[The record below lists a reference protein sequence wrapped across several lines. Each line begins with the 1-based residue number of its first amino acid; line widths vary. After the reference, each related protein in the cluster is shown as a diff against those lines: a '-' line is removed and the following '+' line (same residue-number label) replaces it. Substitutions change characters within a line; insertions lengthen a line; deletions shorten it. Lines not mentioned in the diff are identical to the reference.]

1 MGSDIKRTYI
11 RKSDICTLVYMSAW
25 IVTELLLIMKCRIGY
40 VGYDESLYITIPYRF
55 ARGDAM
61 IVDEWNLSQLF
72 SFTVMPYVCSYL
84 KITGGTAGIF
94 LAYRYFSIIIWGI
107 AAAFFYI
114 RLRKYAHTG
123 AAAASFLFMI
133 YAPYG
138 VSALSYNTFGIL
150 AIAGASTILL
160 PINDKIRIWQY
171 YAAGL
176 LFAGS
181 VLCCPQV
188 ILLWVAG
195 FIYALIK
202 KNIKGFLIFTAGAAT
217 LALILMIFILSRAG
231 ISDVLKV
238 IPVILDDPYHQQ
250 VSIFGYIKEYILQ
263 LVFGIKHGAV
273 IYGCLTVLAILIS
286 LDKKRTER
294 KLSYF
299 VCACLLTIIVL
310 AEFLM
315 FNKYIN
321 FFVYPV
327 CILAFICRMLSDD
340 ANIGRL
346 FIHYWIPG
354 FIYSFCI
361 NMASNQYLKAITAAS
376 CVAMIGS
383 VVITAIFV
391 REILN
396 GAGSG
401 NAVRRSPAARAVTIA
416 LSLSVAL
423 LTLLPLAY
431 LRYRFVFWDKEV
443 WSSSEEIT
451 TGPMKGIMASSG
463 KAEHYT
469 ELYEDAE
476 GITGYGEKTVFFMRD
491 NWPYL
496 LEGVSC
502 SAYSPWLQNDID
514 DYTVNRLIRYYEL
527 DESRRPDVICIDMEY
542 EAYADK
548 LCGELGYKS
557 VKTTDGGCR
566 IAVPDDMP

>member
-1 MGSDIKRTYI
+1 MGSDNKRTYI
-11 RKSDICTLVYMSAW
+11 KKPDICTLVYMSVW
-25 IVTELLLIMKCRIGY
+25 IVTEVLLLLKCRIGY
-40 VGYDESLYITIPYRF
+40 VGYDESLYLTIPYRF
-55 ARGDAM
+55 VLGDAM

-72 SFTVMPYVCSYL
+72 SFTVMPYVWSYL

-94 LAYRYFSIIIWGI
+94 LAYRYFSVIIWGI

-114 RLRKYAHTG
+114 RLRKYTHTG

-138 VSALSYNTFGIL
+138 VPALSYNTLGIL

-160 PINDKIRIWQY
+160 PINDKIRIEQY
-171 YAAGL
+171 YIAGL

-188 ILLWVAG
+188 MLLWVAG
-195 FIYALIK
+195 FIYAMIK
-202 KNIKGFLIFTAGAAT
+202 RNIKGFLVFTAGSAT
-217 LALILMIFILSRAG
+217 LAVALMVFILGRAH

-263 LVFGIKHGAV
+263 LVFGIKHGV
-273 IYGCLTVLAILIS
+273 IIYGCLTVFAILIR

-294 KLSYF
+294 KIAYF
-299 VCACLLTIIVL
+299 ICACLLTIVVL

-315 FNKYIN
+315 FNRYIN

-354 FIYSFCI
+354 IIYSFCI
-361 NMASNQYLKAITAAS
+361 NMASNQYLKAITAAG

-383 VVITAIFV
+383 VVITSVFV

-396 GAGSG
+396 AAGSG
-401 NAVRRSPAARAVTIA
+401 NDVGRGPAARAVPVV
-416 LSLSVAL
+416 LSLAVAL

-502 SAYSPWLQNDID
+502 SAYSPWLQNEID
-514 DYTVNRLIRYYEL
+514 DYAVSRLIRYYEL
-527 DESRRPDVICIDMEY
+527 DESRRPDVIFIDTEY
-542 EAYADK
+542 EVYADK
-548 LCGELGYKS
+548 LCGELGYKA
-557 VKTTDGGCR
+557 VKATSGGYR
-566 IAVPDDMP
+566 IAVPDDIP